1 MTFQK
6 GRALCIGIS
15 QYAGRNVLPSAV
27 ANDASDIAALLRDP
41 AFCSYPPA
49 QVHVL
54 LNKQATKSAI
64 LTELA
69 WLAREAAPD
78 ETVFVFFSG
87 HGARSAITGQGH
99 LVPVDV
105 NATNIDG
112 TCISGVELSQA
123 LSAIKADRVV
133 TLLDACH
140 SGGTG
145 DPKSSEVTSF
155 PLGLADKDYDTLAE
169 GAGRVLM
176 ASSRATE
183 VSYCQSGMRN
193 SVFTTALLQ
202 ALRGAAAIRNDGH
215 VRVFDVFHYVSQE
228 VAARQP
234 NQHPI
239 FKGTAI
245 EQNFPLAL
253 YRGGKDVSAPTTYPS
268 DDSWWYQLEAL
279 VCELYPSG
287 PADSEFWSRAGGDPS
302 QLRPS
307 QTGRATWHNAMRTLR
322 QGGGGAGISAEK
334 ALGVVLI
341 DYPSSVQAIT
351 LRLQLVAAVS

>member
-1 MTFQK
+1 M
-6 GRALCIGIS
+6 
-15 QYAGRNVLPSAV
+15 LPPAV
-27 ANDASDIAALLRDP
+27 ANDASDIAGLLSDP
-41 AFCSYPPA
+41 AYCCYPAA

-64 LTELA
+64 LAELA

-87 HGARSAITGQGH
+87 HGTRSASTDQGY

-105 NATNIDG
+105 DTTDLEG
-112 TCISGVELSQA
+112 SCISGVELSQA
-123 LSAIKADRVV
+123 LGAIKADRVV

-145 DPKSSEVTSF
+145 DPKSNDVTGFQLS
-155 PLGLADKDYDTLAE
+155 LADKDYDTLAH

-176 ASSRATE
+176 ASSRASE
-183 VSYCQSGMRN
+183 VSWCLGGMRN

-202 ALRGAAAIRNDGH
+202 ALRGAAAIRNDGL
-215 VRVFDVFHYVSQE
+215 VRVFDVFHFVSQE

-253 YRGGKDVSAPTTYPS
+253 SGGGKSLSAPTTPPK
-268 DDSWWYQLEAL
+268 DEAWWSQLEIL
-279 VCELYPSG
+279 VCQLYPSG
-287 PADSEFWSRAGGDPS
+287 PTDSEFWSRAGGDPS

-307 QTGRATWHNAMRTLR
+307 QTGRASWHSAIRTLR
-322 QGGGGAGISAEK
+322 QGGGGAGVSPESALK
-334 ALGVVLI
+334 VVML
-341 DYPSSVQAIT
+341 DYPSNVNAVA
-351 LRLQLVAAVS
+351 LRLQLVAAAT